1 MVTGCGPAKLRLV
14 ISTSPGERVTVD
26 HDPSTPAKRSLAS
39 PSTPS
44 AKMRI
49 IGGAVRGRK
58 LLTPRSGSQ
67 EIRPTSDR
75 AREALFSILAE
86 RVSQAA
92 VLDLFAGTGAFGLE
106 AFSRDAAFVVFVD
119 NNPLA
124 VELIKKNVLRCMAG
138 YRGNCQIRVL
148 CHDLLRSLPLKTLAP
163 PGQSEF
169 DLIFAD
175 PPYTREISHT
185 VVNTIGNS
193 GLLSPTGLLVVEE
206 RRNVQLPET
215 PSGLRLIDRRTYGEA
230 AFWIYQLTEAEIGVT
245 EADPT
250 IHPCSAQEYHS

>member
-1 MVTGCGPAKLRLV
+1 MTGCGPAKLRLV
-14 ISTSPGERVTVD
+14 SSTNPGERAIVD
-26 HDPSTPAKRSLAS
+26 HDLSKPAKRTFAS
-39 PSTPS
+39 PNTSS

-49 IGGAVRGRK
+49 IGGAVSGRK
-58 LLTPRSGSQ
+58 LLTPRSGSR

-86 RVSQAA
+86 RVSQAR

-106 AFSRDAAFVVFVD
+106 AFSRDAAVVVFVD
-119 NNPLA
+119 NHPMA
-124 VELIKKNVLRCMAG
+124 IDLIKKNVLRCLEG

-148 CHDLLRSLPLKTLAP
+148 CHDLLRSLLLKPLAP
-163 PGQSEF
+163 PGQNQF

-175 PPYTREISHT
+175 PPYTREISRT
-185 VVNTIGNS
+185 IVNTIGNS

-206 RRNVQLPET
+206 RRNVELPEM

-230 AFWIYQLTEAEIGVT
+230 AFWFYQLNRAEIGVT
-245 EADPT
+245 ETAPQ
-250 IHPCSAQEYHS
+250 IYPCSALECRS